1 MDDDMIYY
9 AKSPNSQGYQQT
21 VKEHLLAVA
30 EFAQRFGATIGLDA
44 TAELAGQTHDFG
56 KYSQAFQ
63 EVLSGTRI
71 GIDHAMGGAC
81 YLEAVYRGSVGA
93 RPVIEA
99 VNGHHNGLVAYD
111 EIRSE
116 LHAVADPRK
125 RPCGN
130 GGKTPAIED
139 KEQLQAA
146 NAAFRKDFPSF
157 KPPMLSAPPIAEL
170 ESMLYTRMLFS
181 CLVDADYTA
190 SALNDDSTYLDRAE
204 NNSFDPQALLKKL
217 TEYRDGIR
225 QSSTADRILN
235 TYRDR
240 VFEQCGKMGD
250 EPEGLYTLTAPTGTG
265 KTLALLHFALRHC
278 LKHGKQRIIMVLP
291 FLTLAEQSAEVY
303 SKIIPDVLIDHSQ
316 SDLPEDAWEL
326 AARWSAPIIITTSVR
341 FFESLF
347 SDRPAA
353 CRKLHN
359 IANSVVLFDEA
370 QSLPAD
376 LTSVTLQA
384 VNELCSRYHTTMVFS
399 TATQPDFSARK
410 DLTWKPREILPESG
424 EMFRAL
430 QRVKVEW
437 RLGEDT
443 PLETIAEEMS
453 GQDSVCAI
461 VNLRRH
467 ARQIV
472 GRLSELCP
480 KDTVFYLTTDLCP
493 AHRSKQIKRIRERLK
508 NSLPCRVVATQC
520 IEAGVDLDFRTM
532 YRALAPLDAII
543 QAAGRC
549 NRNGGAM
556 GRVTVFCPADPRM
569 PYPDQW
575 YSNAAVTVREMGP
588 PFSIHDP
595 ENVREYYRRLFHGK
609 KDKQKLRAA
618 IDSRSFAQT
627 AAEYRLI
634 DNAGAQVIVP
644 YSGAD
649 VSYTSIAKRMRD
661 EGVTHALLK
670 EFLWRVHRIEVLE
683 PIRYISFKRNEIK
696 CTVSSTPVS
705 AEEERTQRQT
715 TALQDVRY
723 RIAASIEPRPAFA
736 GRETQLYEQALRRIR
751 GGKCYFQPSL
761 GLREFTCYFE
771 ESDGTRPPIQE
782 SLDAGLMVYDLFTPE
797 DVEVTKKTK
806 IQMSLF
812 HAVMENGV
820 ISVPPY
826 ESPEVLKGGV
836 IHAEGAV

>member
-21 VKEHLLAVA
+21 VKEHLQAVA
-30 EFAQRFGATIGLDA
+30 EFARKFGAAIGLDTA
-44 TAELAGQTHDFG
+44 AELAGQTHDFG

-63 EVLSGTRI
+63 EVLRGTRI
-71 GIDHAMGGAC
+71 GVDHAMGGAC

-139 KEQLQAA
+139 TEQLQTAST
-146 NAAFRKDFPSF
+146 AFRKDFPSF
-157 KPPMLSAPPIAEL
+157 RPPMLSAPPIAEL

-225 QSSTADRILN
+225 QSSTADRSLN

-240 VFEQCGKMGD
+240 VFEQCGKMGN

-278 LKHGKQRIIMVLP
+278 QEHGKQRIIVVLP

-303 SKIIPDVLIDHSQ
+303 SKIIPNVLIDHSQ

-326 AARWSAPIIITTSVR
+326 AARWSAPVIITTSVR

-376 LTSVTLQA
+376 LTSVTLRA
-384 VNELCSRYHTTMVFS
+384 VNELCGRYHTTMVFS

-430 QRVKVEW
+430 QRVKVDW

-467 ARQIV
+467 ARQIA

-508 NSLPCRVVATQC
+508 SKLPCRVVATQC

-575 YSNAAVTVREMGP
+575 YSNAAVTVQEMGP

-649 VSYTSIAKRMRD
+649 VSYASIAKRMRD

-670 EFLWRVHRIEVLE
+670 EAA
-683 PIRYISFKRNEIK
+683 PI
-696 CTVSSTPVS
+696 TVTCFAKNLKIY
-705 AEEERTQRQT
+705 AEE
-715 TALQDVRY
+715 
-723 RIAASIEPRPAFA
+723 IPFA
-736 GRETQLYEQALRRIR
+736 GHGKTQTAGSGVFLLCPQYTDLYSDE
-751 GGKCYFQPSL
+751 L
-761 GLREFTCYFE
+761 GLHLPQE
-771 ESDGTRPPIQE
+771 ESFE
-782 SLDAGLMVYDLFTPE
+782 SIF
-797 DVEVTKKTK
+797 
-806 IQMSLF
+806 
-812 HAVMENGV
+812 
-820 ISVPPY
+820 
-826 ESPEVLKGGV
+826 
-836 IHAEGAV
+836 

>member
-1 MDDDMIYY
+1 MPNGTGVIMDDDMIYY

-30 EFAQRFGATIGLDA
+30 ELAQKFGADIGLEA
-44 TAELAGQTHDFG
+44 AAELAGQTHDFG

-125 RPCGN
+125 SPCGN
-130 GGKTPAIED
+130 GGKMPAIED
-139 KEQLQAA
+139 TEQLQAA

-359 IANSVVLFDEA
+359 IANSVVLFDEY
-370 QSLPAD
+370 
-376 LTSVTLQA
+376 
-384 VNELCSRYHTTMVFS
+384 RFY
-399 TATQPDFSARK
+399 
-410 DLTWKPREILPESG
+410 
-424 EMFRAL
+424 
-430 QRVKVEW
+430 
-437 RLGEDT
+437 
-443 PLETIAEEMS
+443 
-453 GQDSVCAI
+453 
-461 VNLRRH
+461 
-467 ARQIV
+467 RQ
-472 GRLSELCP
+472 L
-480 KDTVFYLTTDLCP
+480 
-493 AHRSKQIKRIRERLK
+493 
-508 NSLPCRVVATQC
+508 
-520 IEAGVDLDFRTM
+520 
-532 YRALAPLDAII
+532 
-543 QAAGRC
+543 
-549 NRNGGAM
+549 
-556 GRVTVFCPADPRM
+556 
-569 PYPDQW
+569 
-575 YSNAAVTVREMGP
+575 
-588 PFSIHDP
+588 
-595 ENVREYYRRLFHGK
+595 
-609 KDKQKLRAA
+609 
-618 IDSRSFAQT
+618 
-627 AAEYRLI
+627 
-634 DNAGAQVIVP
+634 
-644 YSGAD
+644 
-649 VSYTSIAKRMRD
+649 
-661 EGVTHALLK
+661 
-670 EFLWRVHRIEVLE
+670 
-683 PIRYISFKRNEIK
+683 
-696 CTVSSTPVS
+696 
-705 AEEERTQRQT
+705 
-715 TALQDVRY
+715 
-723 RIAASIEPRPAFA
+723 
-736 GRETQLYEQALRRIR
+736 
-751 GGKCYFQPSL
+751 
-761 GLREFTCYFE
+761 
-771 ESDGTRPPIQE
+771 
-782 SLDAGLMVYDLFTPE
+782 
-797 DVEVTKKTK
+797 
-806 IQMSLF
+806 
-812 HAVMENGV
+812 
-820 ISVPPY
+820 
-826 ESPEVLKGGV
+826 
-836 IHAEGAV
+836 

>member
-21 VKEHLLAVA
+21 VKEHLQAVA
-30 EFAQRFGATIGLDA
+30 EFARKFGAAIGLDTA
-44 TAELAGQTHDFG
+44 AELAGQTHDFG

-63 EVLSGTRI
+63 EVLRGTRI
-71 GIDHAMGGAC
+71 GVDHAMGGAC

-139 KEQLQAA
+139 TEQLQTAST
-146 NAAFRKDFPSF
+146 AFRKDFPSF
-157 KPPMLSAPPIAEL
+157 RPPMLSAPPIAEL

-225 QSSTADRILN
+225 QSSTADRSLN

-240 VFEQCGKMGD
+240 VFEQCGKMGN

-278 LKHGKQRIIMVLP
+278 QEHGKQRIIVVLP

-303 SKIIPDVLIDHSQ
+303 SKIIPNVLIDHSQ

-326 AARWSAPIIITTSVR
+326 AARWSAPVIITTSVR

-359 IANSVVLFDEA
+359 LAHSVVLFDEA

-376 LTSVTLQA
+376 LTSVTLRA
-384 VNELCSRYHTTMVFS
+384 VNELCGRYHTTMVFS

-410 DLTWKPREILPESG
+410 NLTWKPREILPESG

-437 RLGEDT
+437 RFGEDT

-493 AHRSKQIKRIRERLK
+493 AHRSKQIKRIR
-508 NSLPCRVVATQC
+508 
-520 IEAGVDLDFRTM
+520 
-532 YRALAPLDAII
+532 
-543 QAAGRC
+543 
-549 NRNGGAM
+549 
-556 GRVTVFCPADPRM
+556 
-569 PYPDQW
+569 
-575 YSNAAVTVREMGP
+575 
-588 PFSIHDP
+588 
-595 ENVREYYRRLFHGK
+595 
-609 KDKQKLRAA
+609 
-618 IDSRSFAQT
+618 
-627 AAEYRLI
+627 
-634 DNAGAQVIVP
+634 
-644 YSGAD
+644 
-649 VSYTSIAKRMRD
+649 
-661 EGVTHALLK
+661 
-670 EFLWRVHRIEVLE
+670 
-683 PIRYISFKRNEIK
+683 
-696 CTVSSTPVS
+696 
-705 AEEERTQRQT
+705 
-715 TALQDVRY
+715 
-723 RIAASIEPRPAFA
+723 
-736 GRETQLYEQALRRIR
+736 
-751 GGKCYFQPSL
+751 
-761 GLREFTCYFE
+761 
-771 ESDGTRPPIQE
+771 
-782 SLDAGLMVYDLFTPE
+782 
-797 DVEVTKKTK
+797 
-806 IQMSLF
+806 
-812 HAVMENGV
+812 
-820 ISVPPY
+820 
-826 ESPEVLKGGV
+826 
-836 IHAEGAV
+836 

>member
-63 EVLSGTRI
+63 EILSGTRS
-71 GIDHAMGGAC
+71 GVDHAMGGAC

-225 QSSTADRILN
+225 QSSTADRSLN

-240 VFEQCGKMGD
+240 VFEQCGKMGN

-410 DLTWKPREILPESG
+410 NLTWKPREILPESG

-437 RLGEDT
+437 RFGEDT

-508 NSLPCRVVATQC
+508 NNLPCRVVATQC

-670 EFLWRVHRIEVLE
+670 EAAPITVTCFAKNLE
-683 PIRYISFKRNEIK
+683 AY
-696 CTVSSTPVS
+696 
-705 AEEERTQRQT
+705 AEEIPFAGHGRTQ
-715 TALQDVRY
+715 TAGSGVFLLCPQYTD
-723 RIAASIEPRPAFA
+723 
-736 GRETQLYEQALRRIR
+736 LYSDE
-751 GGKCYFQPSL
+751 L
-761 GLREFTCYFE
+761 GLHLPQEDNFE
-771 ESDGTRPPIQE
+771 SI
-782 SLDAGLMVYDLFTPE
+782 F
-797 DVEVTKKTK
+797 
-806 IQMSLF
+806 
-812 HAVMENGV
+812 
-820 ISVPPY
+820 
-826 ESPEVLKGGV
+826 
-836 IHAEGAV
+836 

>member
-9 AKSPNSQGYQQT
+9 AKSPNPQGYQQT

-30 EFAQRFGATIGLDA
+30 ELAQKFGTPMGLATA
-44 TAELAGQTHDFG
+44 AELAGQTHDFG

-63 EVLSGTRI
+63 EILSGTRS
-71 GIDHAMGGAC
+71 GVDHAMGGAC

-225 QSSTADRILN
+225 QSSTADRSLN

-240 VFEQCGKMGD
+240 VFEQCGKMGN

-326 AARWSAPIIITTSVR
+326 AARWSAPVIITTSVR

-347 SDRPAA
+347 SDQPAA

-376 LTSVTLQA
+376 LTSVTLRA

-410 DLTWKPREILPESG
+410 NLTWKPREILPESG

-437 RLGEDT
+437 RFGEDT

-508 NSLPCRVVATQC
+508 NNLPCRVVATQC
-520 IEAGVDLDFRTM
+520 IEAGVDLDFQTM
-532 YRALAPLDAII
+532 YRALAPLEAII

-549 NRNGGAM
+549 NRNGKVSG
-556 GRVTVFCPADPRM
+556 GGVVTVFIPEDDRKIYPGTAYQRGAEIVKLLWADGTL
-569 PYPDQW
+569 D
-575 YSNAAVTVREMGP
+575 
-588 PFSIHDP
+588 IHNP
-595 ENVREYYRRLFHGK
+595 EIIAEYYRRLFRDIQDGLTESILAEDYEAVEQEYKLIK
-609 KDKQKLRAA
+609 KQ
-618 IDSRSFAQT
+618 
-627 AAEYRLI
+627 
-634 DNAGAQVIVP
+634 GGQVVVP
-644 YSGAD
+644 YDQALFQ
-649 VSYTSIAKRMRD
+649 SIRQQAEA
-661 EGVTHALLK
+661 EGVTPAL
-670 EFLWRVHRIEVLE
+670 IQAAA
-683 PIRYISFKRNEIK
+683 PI
-696 CTVSSTPVS
+696 TVSSFQ
-705 AEEERTQRQT
+705 EELVRQHCEQIPWIRKRGEGPQQSDFYLLT
-715 TALQDVRY
+715 TGHEECYQPDMGLQLAVWDMDD
-723 RIAASIEPRPAFA
+723 
-736 GRETQLYEQALRRIR
+736 ETYM
-751 GGKCYFQPSL
+751 P
-761 GLREFTCYFE
+761 
-771 ESDGTRPPIQE
+771 
-782 SLDAGLMVYDLFTPE
+782 
-797 DVEVTKKTK
+797 
-806 IQMSLF
+806 
-812 HAVMENGV
+812 
-820 ISVPPY
+820 
-826 ESPEVLKGGV
+826 
-836 IHAEGAV
+836 